1 MEDGG
6 AEVGATEPEGVW
18 EPEEAPRTGD
28 AAPGSRPAQ
37 LHAQVAGAALRPL
50 PDDRPEFCRGRNECF
65 RTPTHTPPASWVPG
79 QTLHNLSRTEKCL
92 VVKLPNAGCAVI
104 LKILMTA

>member
-6 AEVGATEPEGVW
+6 AGVGATEPEGVW

-65 RTPTHTPPASWVPG
+65 RTPHTHAPCLLGP
-79 QTLHNLSRTEKCL
+79 RTDVAQFVQDGE
-92 VVKLPNAGCAVI
+92 VFGS
-104 LKILMTA
+104 